1 MIDSTFWF
9 IILIITLVYELN
21 QSGPNCETRLVV
33 PTVNACKTASTQLK
47 ITYETTK
54 NNTNRPAGCY
64 KDSKAGGLYFNK
76 IIKPNQ
82 TNPTLYED
90 KTVGGMKQYTAI
102 CISDGNYL
110 SITPLFF

>member
-1 MIDSTFWF
+1 M
-9 IILIITLVYELN
+9 IITLVRQNIYELN

-33 PTVNACKTASTQLK
+33 PTVNACKTASTQLN
-47 ITYETTK
+47 ITYKTTK

-64 KDSKAGGLYFNK
+64 KDSKAGFLYFNK

-90 KTVGGMKQYTAI
+90 KTVEGIKQYTAI

-110 SITPLFF
+110 PITPLFF